1 MHNNNLIYVI
11 GKIFVHTRSESAWS
25 KPGVMEMI
33 YGLDDICLEKS
44 LYHWNFEIIKF

>member
-1 MHNNNLIYVI
+1 MRNDNLIYVT

-33 YGLDDICLEKS
+33 YRLDEVGLEKS
-44 LYHWNFEIIKF
+44 LYHWNFEIIEF